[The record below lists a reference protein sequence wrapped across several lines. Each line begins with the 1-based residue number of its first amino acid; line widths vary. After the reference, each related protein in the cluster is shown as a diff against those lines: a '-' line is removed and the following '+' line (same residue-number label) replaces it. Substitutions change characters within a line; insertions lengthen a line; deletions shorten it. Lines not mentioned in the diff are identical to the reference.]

1 MKNIYNLITDAF
13 TRIGKDE
20 TKYSIT
26 IEYTEFTLRSY
37 GIRIMPLEPVTGSEA
52 TAASAATAATA
63 ATAAIVLLLNS
74 SDQLIDYYEMNDLFD
89 DLSWQRF
96 CDVFE
101 WQM

>member
-37 GIRIMPLEPVTGSEA
+37 GIVINSLDPGISGS
-52 TAASAATAATA
+52 SS
-63 ATAAIVLLLNS
+63 IVLLLNS

-101 WQM
+101 WQI

>member
-52 TAASAATAATA
+52 S
-63 ATAAIVLLLNS
+63 AAIVLLLNS

-89 DLSWQRF
+89 DLSWKRF

>member
-52 TAASAATAATA
+52 SAVTA